1 MRLLW
6 GRGAPPRW
14 WSVRAAPC
22 SLSPQELGLLQDYLL
37 ALTTDD
43 HLLRCAAQVL
53 SHLGAGPWWLPAGGG
68 PSPSLWPGKDPL
80 CLWHEYR
87 SPPPPPP
94 PRPGFTRNSVPVQSL
109 AAGVRG
115 SGRAPFVT
123 VIHTKLRGQKTLA
136 RLCVC

>member
-1 MRLLW
+1 MAGLPHHC
-6 GRGAPPRW
+6 GRAKTLCAYGM
-14 WSVRAAPC
+14 S
-22 SLSPQELGLLQDYLL
+22 
-37 ALTTDD
+37 TD
-43 HLLRCAAQVL
+43 
-53 SHLGAGPWWLPAGGG
+53 P
-68 PSPSLWPGKDPL
+68 
-80 CLWHEYR
+80 
-87 SPPPPPP
+87 PPPPPP